1 MSTSNLQDLTP
12 ADRVFAELAQARLRA
27 SEGLNYVE
35 SARLSATR
43 AQVRGL
49 AAGPSPAMRGWGWL
63 AVPAALAAVTFSVLR
78 FDPAVAPAATVQAPS
93 AEDLLL
99 LSSLSDVNASTPA
112 ALEWEF
118 DEAGP
123 DFYRDLAFYQ
133 WLQSRSSSEPNA

>member
-1 MSTSNLQDLTP
+1 MSTANLHDLAP
-12 ADRVFAELAQARLRA
+12 ADRAFAQLAQTRLRA
-27 SEGLNYVE
+27 SEQLNYIE

-43 AQVRGL
+43 AQVREL
-49 AAGPSPAMRGWGWL
+49 VAAPSPSMRGWSWL

-78 FDPAVAPAATVQAPS
+78 FDPAAAPVAPVQAPS